1 MFILVNNRPFNIL
14 NIYISDIKHL
24 DREVL
29 YPFITAFGSSSQLS
43 SVQRD
48 FIKRCEYRN
57 IIETETIYNYEN
69 FKKKYP
75 DDVDKNPNI
84 IVNNNYGSYQVIKFD
99 STKYFFFIRDEHRA
113 EISEPY
119 DTIEDAEEARNRLL
133 TLVNKVFYS
142 LKRCEI

>member
-1 MFILVNNRPFNIL
+1 MFILVNNRSFNIL
-14 NIYISDIKHL
+14 NIYVSDIKHL

-29 YPFITAFGSSSQLS
+29 YPFIKAFGSASQLS
-43 SVQRD
+43 STQKD
-48 FIKRCEYRN
+48 FIERCKNKN
-57 IIETETIYNYEN
+57 IVEIETLHSYER
-69 FKKKYP
+69 FKEKYP
-75 DDVDKNPNI
+75 DERDKNPNI

-99 STKYFFFIRDEHRA
+99 STKYFFFIRDDHRA